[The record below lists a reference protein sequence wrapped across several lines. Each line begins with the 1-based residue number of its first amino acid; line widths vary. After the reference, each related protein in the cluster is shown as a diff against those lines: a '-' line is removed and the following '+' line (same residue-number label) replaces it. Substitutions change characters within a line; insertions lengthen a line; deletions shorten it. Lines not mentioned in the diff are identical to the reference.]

1 MNATITRSAPTT
13 QRVVLPGQ
21 TPKGEFI
28 LSVLVKRT
36 YDISPGKRCGRA
48 DRDRKLIGGDQH
60 YGDPM
65 NSSVEFEADFVPFKL
80 ATDVVLNGKAYAPR
94 GKATPA
100 FNATLSVGPHRK
112 EVRVIGDRVS
122 RYREGGDPAF
132 TDP

>member
-1 MNATITRSAPTT
+1 MNATATRSARTT
-13 QRVVLPGQ
+13 QKVVLPGQ

-36 YDISPGKRCGRA
+36 YDIFPGKRCVRA
-48 DRDRKLIGGDQH
+48 EKDRKLLGGDQH

-65 NSSVEFEADFVPFKL
+65 NSSIEFEADFVPFKL

-100 FNATLSVGPHRK
+100 FTAMLSVGPHRT
-112 EVRVIGDRVS
+112 E
-122 RYREGGDPAF
+122 
-132 TDP
+132 